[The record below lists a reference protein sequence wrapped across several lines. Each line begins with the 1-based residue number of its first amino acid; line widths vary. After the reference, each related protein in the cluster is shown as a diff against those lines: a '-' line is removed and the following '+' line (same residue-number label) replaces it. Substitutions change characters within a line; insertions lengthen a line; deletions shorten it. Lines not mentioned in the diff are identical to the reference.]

1 MKKIILSS
9 ILILMSLSLNA
20 CKPSSTKD
28 SAASDTSRQT
38 ATSSSKSELNAT
50 QTSSLTETS
59 LSSTEAKATTDLSN
73 FIGDWELN
81 IPGQEGW
88 VLTIAPTEFQFYRLY
103 NGHVDAPNLENVS
116 YTLNDDGTQLTLVGD
131 RLTGNSIRGEA
142 LENDK
147 ARDTLVV
154 TLVTNKDDHFLKIHY
169 DQTEASL
176 STGDTLFKQISPTPN
191 IVPWPPS

>member
-9 ILILMSLSLNA
+9 ILILMSISLSA
-20 CKPSSTKD
+20 CKLGSTKE
-28 SAASDTSRQT
+28 SATRETSRQT
-38 ATSSSKSELNAT
+38 SATNSET
-50 QTSSLTETS
+50 STTTTSSLTETS
-59 LSSTEAKATTDLSN
+59 LSSTGEKPATDLSR

-88 VLTIAPTEFQFYRLY
+88 FLTIAPTEFQFYRLY

-116 YTLNDDGTQLTLVGD
+116 YSLSEDGSQLTLVGD

-147 ARDTLVV
+147 ARDTLVA
-154 TLVTNKDDHFLKIHY
+154 TLVTDKDEHFLKVHY

>member
-9 ILILMSLSLNA
+9 LLILASLSLNA
-20 CKPSSTKD
+20 CKPTPTKNTPANETST
-28 SAASDTSRQT
+28 TI
-38 ATSSSKSELNAT
+38 
-50 QTSSLTETS
+50 TSSLTETS
-59 LSSTEAKATTDLSN
+59 LSSTTNKTTDLSR

-81 IPGQEGW
+81 IDGQEGW
-88 VLTIAPTEFQFYRLY
+88 FLTIAPTEFQFYRLY
-103 NGHVDAPNLENVS
+103 NGHVDAPNLENVN

-154 TLVTNKDDHFLKIHY
+154 TLVNENNKNFLKVHY

-191 IVPWPPS
+191 IVPWPPT